1 MRPLC
6 QLERQTGRVGS
17 ALTLVLLIL
26 SDNSV
31 SLCRSFEPFADVLSV
46 CSHFLSTSSIN

>member
-1 MRPLC
+1 MSRLC
-6 QLERQTGRVGS
+6 QLERQTGLAGS

-31 SLCRSFEPFADVLSV
+31 SLCRSFESLADVLSLGFSFSLHV
-46 CSHFLSTSSIN
+46 IYK

>member
-1 MRPLC
+1 MSRLC
-6 QLERQTGRVGS
+6 QLERQTGLAGL

-31 SLCRSFEPFADVLSV
+31 SLCRNFEPFADVLSLGFSFSPHV
-46 CSHFLSTSSIN
+46 TYK